1 VAQELS
7 TAAPCTNTAALL
19 PFFIGDLL
27 RLGDLLGDVALFE
40 VGLRMGESDLVPT
53 TPIFVGED
61 A

>member
-1 VAQELS
+1 MS
-7 TAAPCTNTAALL
+7 TAAPWTNTAALL
-19 PFFIGDLL
+19 PFFVGDLL

-61 A
+61 T